1 MWHTACE
8 TSPLGSSERSHIHV
22 QEVPVN
28 STKDQETRR
37 ARARKQEAPGTSQP
51 RPENATPEQIASEPQ
66 STSPP
71 RAQADAGSSEDVVT
85 EASEESFP
93 ASDPPAWAAHRHP
106 APDE

>member
-1 MWHTACE
+1 MN
-8 TSPLGSSERSHIHV
+8 SSKV
-22 QEVPVN
+22 
-28 STKDQETRR
+28 QETRH
-37 ARARKQEAPGTSQP
+37 ARARQQETPGTGQP

-66 STSPP
+66 LTSPA
-71 RAQADAGSSEDVVT
+71 RARADAGSSQDVVT